1 MTSDRQEIDVQYKN
15 DVLQADYVKTN
26 GLGGSMVWAMD
37 LDDIHGVCG
46 FGKNPLMSKLKEVLT
61 NGNVVTQS
69 PTTVVTNSPTQSPT
83 SDITNSPTNVPTS
96 DVNQPSTQTPP
107 LGGINTIYNSHR
119 NKLNNWCNKSV
130 VSSKTF

>member
-1 MTSDRQEIDVQYKN
+1 MTSDRQEIDFQYKN
-15 DVLQADYVKTN
+15 DVLQADYVKAN

-46 FGKNPLMSKLKEVLT
+46 FGKNPLMSKLKKVLT

-83 SDITNSPTNVPTS
+83 SDITNSPT
-96 DVNQPSTQTPP
+96 QTPP
-107 LGGINTIYNSHR
+107 SGGINTIYNSHR
-119 NKLNNWCNKSV
+119 NELNN
-130 VSSKTF
+130 